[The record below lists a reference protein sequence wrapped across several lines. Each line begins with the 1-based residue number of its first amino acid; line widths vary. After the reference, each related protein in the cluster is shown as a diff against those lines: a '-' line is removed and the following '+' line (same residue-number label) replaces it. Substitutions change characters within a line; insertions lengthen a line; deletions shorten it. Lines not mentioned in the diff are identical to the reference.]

1 LRVGELIM
9 CGLAGFFSQSS
20 GEWNDETVQRMTVTL
35 AHRGPDDGGVWID
48 RVAGIALGHR
58 RLSIQDISP
67 EGHQPMASASGRYQI
82 VFNGE
87 IYNFRV
93 LRKELRSK
101 GFSFH
106 GHSDTE
112 VMLAAIE
119 AWGVSKAL
127 THFVGMFAFALW
139 DKEERKLFLARDRI
153 GEKPLYCGWQGDT
166 FLFSS
171 ELKALCA
178 HPAWRGEVNRN
189 ALALYMRHNC
199 IPAPYTIYQGIFK
212 LSPGTLLCMTTDMQ
226 AGHFP
231 EPQPYW
237 RAKDVVEDGLRNP
250 LRCSDAEV
258 VEQLDVLLRQS
269 IREKM
274 ISDVPLGAFL
284 SGGIDSSLI
293 VALMQAESRSPVK
306 TFTIGFPEQG
316 YNEAEH
322 AKAVAQHLGTEHAEL
337 YVTPQQ
343 AMDVI
348 PKLPLLYDE
357 PFSDSSQIPTFMV
370 SEMTR
375 QHVTVALSGDGGD
388 ELFGGYNRYFMG
400 RSVWNRIGWMPRAL
414 RGGMASLL
422 TSLSPRVWDT
432 IFSHCSPVLPSGF
445 RQRLPGDKLYKLAGI
460 LDVPSPEAM
469 YGRLVTQWQ
478 DPASIV
484 LHAHEPPSMLTDR
497 KSWPNV
503 GDFTQRMMYLDLVT
517 YLPDD
522 ILTKVDRAAMGVS
535 LETRVPFLDHRL
547 VEFAWRLSPAMK
559 IRNGQGKWILRQL
572 LNRYVPQ
579 EMIERP
585 KMGFGIPIDAWL
597 RGPLREWAEELLSEQ
612 RLGEEGFFAPASI
625 RRKWGEHLSGRYN
638 WQHHL
643 WTVLM
648 FQAWNDK
655 WKK

>member
-1 LRVGELIM
+1 MG
-9 CGLAGFFSQSS
+9 S
-20 GEWNDETVQRMTVTL
+20 T
-35 AHRGPDDGGVWID
+35 
-48 RVAGIALGHR
+48 
-58 RLSIQDISP
+58 
-67 EGHQPMASASGRYQI
+67 SGRYQI

-87 IYNFRV
+87 IYNF
-93 LRKELRSK
+93 LSLGKELETM

-112 VMLAAIE
+112 VLLAAVD
-119 AWGVSKAL
+119 AWGIREAL
-127 THFVGMFAFALW
+127 TRFVGMFAFALW
-139 DKEERKLFLARDRI
+139 DKEERKLYLARDRI
-153 GEKPLYCGWQGDT
+153 GEKPLYYGWQEKS
-166 FLFSS
+166 FLFGS
-171 ELKALCA
+171 ELKALCE
-178 HPAWRGEVNRN
+178 HPAWQGEMNRD

-212 LSPGTLLCMTTDMQ
+212 LLPGTLLCMTTDMQ

-231 EPQPYW
+231 EPQAYW

-250 LRCSDAEV
+250 LRCSDAEA

-284 SGGIDSSLI
+284 SGGIDSSLV
-293 VALMQAESRSPVK
+293 VALMQAESHPPVK
-306 TFTIGFPEQG
+306 TFTIGFSEQG

-322 AKAVAQHLGTEHAEL
+322 AKAVARHLGTEHTEL
-337 YVTPQQ
+337 YVTPEQ

-357 PFSDSSQIPTFMV
+357 PFSDSSQVPTFLV

-388 ELFGGYNRYFMG
+388 ELFGGYNRHFMG
-400 RSVWNRIGWMPRAL
+400 RSVWNRIGWMPRVL
-414 RGGMASLL
+414 RKGAASML
-422 TSLSPRVWDT
+422 TSLSPGSWDA
-432 IFSHCSPVLPSGF
+432 IFSRCSRVLPSGL
-445 RQRLPGDKLYKLAGI
+445 RHRLPGDKLYKLA
-460 LDVPSPEAM
+460 DVLGVSSPEEM
-469 YGRLVTQWQ
+469 YWHLVSQWQ

-484 LHAHEPPSMLTDR
+484 LHAHEPPTILTNR
-497 KSWPNV
+497 QVWPV
-503 GDFTQRMMYLDLVT
+503 AGDFTQRMMYLDLVT
-517 YLPDD
+517 YLQDD
-522 ILTKVDRAAMGVS
+522 ILTKVDRAAMAVS

-547 VEFAWRLSPAMK
+547 VEFAWRLPLAMK

-585 KMGFGIPIDAWL
+585 KMGFGIPIDVWL
-597 RGPLREWAEELLSEQ
+597 RGPLREWAEGLLSEQ
-612 RLGEEGFFAPASI
+612 RLREEGFFAPGPI
-625 RRKWGEHLSGRYN
+625 RRKWEEHLSGRYN